1 MISNLPKGINL
12 AICSVLQA
20 PARAICYT
28 FTFICYAIDSVSN
41 YGRTAVIQL
50 LVYPNFQTTRPLAN
64 IDETSIYTGRDACA
78 TGLKSNL
85 SSRDAC
91 ATGLKSDLSSRDACA
106 SIVVDIANKVA
117 RGSRRQHHH
126 HHGPAANLESVH
138 EFVCEGHC
146 CCHCVGNVSR
156 TWWFV
161 KVEITGYAR

>member
-78 TGLKSNL
+78 TGLKS
-85 SSRDAC
+85 
-91 ATGLKSDLSSRDACA
+91 DLSSRDACA

-156 TWWFV
+156 AWRFV